1 MNGSAESG
9 LPPRQLSDFPKRND
23 SVLTPYRFLSSM
35 VSHTVLV
42 DARETTGWQVTEDLI
57 DVQYA
62 ACYTKGVDTTMR
74 DIHTRSEGSVKW
86 LHYGTTEGAYLNYPG
101 FLWPRSC
108 GGSQCGETYDPRSRP
123 WYAQGATG
131 TKNVV
136 IIIDTSGSMQNVRAA
151 ACEARSYTR

>member
-57 DVQYA
+57 EKLLPHFVEEVPH
-62 ACYTKGVDTTMR
+62 G
-74 DIHTRSEGSVKW
+74 
-86 LHYGTTEGAYLNYPG
+86 NY
-101 FLWPRSC
+101 
-108 GGSQCGETYDPRSRP
+108 
-123 WYAQGATG
+123 
-131 TKNVV
+131 
-136 IIIDTSGSMQNVRAA
+136 M
-151 ACEARSYTR
+151 